1 MMIDLFTPGELMKT
15 LNICKGTELA
25 WRQSGILPPPVKLG
39 RRIYYRAADIAE
51 KFIIL
56 NPQQNEPQPNK

>member
-1 MMIDLFTPGELMKT
+1 MIDIITPGELMKT

-39 RRIYYRAADIAE
+39 RRVYYRASDIE
-51 KFIIL
+51 KRFIIL
-56 NPQQNEPQPNK
+56 NQETKNNEPKR